1 MNNIDIKTR
10 LLINLFIITY
20 VEEVEKVEK
29 VKTLKK
35 LKR

>member
-20 VEEVEKVEK
+20 VEEVEKVE
-29 VKTLKK
+29 TLKK

>member
-20 VEEVEKVEK
+20 VEEVE
-29 VKTLKK
+29 TLKK

>member
-29 VKTLKK
+29 VETLKK

>member
-20 VEEVEKVEK
+20 VEEVEEVE
-29 VKTLKK
+29 TLKK
-35 LKR
+35 LKKLKR